1 MKHEKSLALT
11 AASKQRQQQQPHL
24 SDASNPR
31 SPITK
36 AFDFLPWPRSRS
48 KATSAAA
55 AAIATSTAACSKLG
69 EQTQA
74 MGDKPAEVHYHRN
87 IFRSGGGLIRDILV
101 GDKDKPH
108 KEKPPQSPLSVA
120 KKAQR
125 KQKQLARN
133 KSLDIRE
140 LIGCV
145 ENENELAPRALVQ
158 SSLAAQRFLDD
169 TYIDSK
175 PRHILF
181 NDDENTVYLIKKEQ
195 PVAASKVQ
203 HKPQQPTSNGNGNS
217 NGNGDVLKARL
228 KFKRLPSDH
237 YAASPEALRRAQQL
251 YQRSEQRHMLQRRK
265 SLSDGCSH
273 YEQQSSSSLSSG
285 GSNSAGG
292 IMLERPKTDKP
303 RKKLSF
309 REPIEAGL
317 SPVVVLLAEQ
327 QQRRAGQRQHQQQQQ
342 QQERQ
347 RRRSSPLERT
357 SMGHC
362 GSDCDNLCNHRTK
375 DAISCAGNAASDPES
390 QAMRIVRTVGQAFE
404 VCHKFNLHKN
414 SLEPNDERSDVSSS
428 ELLDVE
434 QISEQQLS
442 DDGGLCVLAS
452 DTPKKDHLAITPDL
466 NHTQPQRP
474 NHLELL
480 PTQSSL
486 RKSPNLLCDVEDK
499 SPGSPSSP
507 RTEIT
512 QLKDQLEAQAQQ
524 TRQAL
529 GQLMLVREQLISET
543 NARIEAQA
551 RTQQLLQQNRE
562 LLEHL
567 ASLGAYNEQQSAGL
581 TSANIG
587 MAPQQQSQL
596 QLLLQATSN
605 NNNLATINQQINN
618 LGNINQQLTSLSHQ
632 LSGLNQQS
640 QNLQNLQSLQQQQQP
655 SSSATSSQQLT
666 PPTPPVGASGG
677 SVFPSMSQL
686 HGISSQLQQQQQ
698 QQQQDALSK
707 DLFQVNQEL
716 LNRLQA
722 LNLNANATQT
732 QQAQQQ
738 TQQTPTASPHN
749 SYFFVNPLSCTPA
762 TPAALSNNNN
772 NNNNGAANAFNFL
785 TSPGGLNAG
794 TLTPSPLG
802 TLNRNSFT
810 GSTSLNEDLRLS
822 IEQNLNNLEEQ
833 LKVAVS
839 NGNLA
844 GLACGGG
851 STGTRDT
858 SRSSSTLDSPSSPR
872 QRSSNNNLSPG
883 SSSHSNSTSNNNNNG
898 NGNGSNNNNNAR
910 ETRFNTVLL
919 RVTDEAGHQR
929 KLSATPSFITRST
942 SEKVPNRSQ
951 MMSQVQRTAWARHT
965 TK

>member
-1 MKHEKSLALT
+1 MPSTPYDLVQDDQDLRVPLHAEQAFFHGITFQAKFVGWEEVPRPNTRAEIVQAMRRIRYECKVQNLKKRKVTIQISVNGVRVVLKKRRRKKKNWTNDPEEIELLNHPIYRIFYVSHDSSDLKIFSYIA
-11 AASKQRQQQQPHL
+11 R
-24 SDASNPR
+24 DAS
-31 SPITK
+31 TDTFK
-36 AFDFLPWPRSRS
+36 
-48 KATSAAA
+48 
-55 AAIATSTAACSKLG
+55 CSVFK
-69 EQTQA
+69 
-74 MGDKPAEVHYHRN
+74 
-87 IFRSGGGLIRDILV
+87 S
-101 GDKDKPH
+101 H
-108 KEKPPQSPLSVA
+108 KK
-120 KKAQR
+120 
-125 KQKQLARN
+125 
-133 KSLDIRE
+133 
-140 LIGCV
+140 
-145 ENENELAPRALVQ
+145 
-158 SSLAAQRFLDD
+158 
-169 TYIDSK
+169 
-175 PRHILF
+175 
-181 NDDENTVYLIKKEQ
+181 
-195 PVAASKVQ
+195 
-203 HKPQQPTSNGNGNS
+203 
-217 NGNGDVLKARL
+217 
-228 KFKRLPSDH
+228 
-237 YAASPEALRRAQQL
+237 
-251 YQRSEQRHMLQRRK
+251 
-265 SLSDGCSH
+265 
-273 YEQQSSSSLSSG
+273 
-285 GSNSAGG
+285 
-292 IMLERPKTDKP
+292 
-303 RKKLSF
+303 
-309 REPIEAGL
+309 
-317 SPVVVLLAEQ
+317 
-327 QQRRAGQRQHQQQQQ
+327 
-342 QQERQ
+342 
-347 RRRSSPLERT
+347 
-357 SMGHC
+357 
-362 GSDCDNLCNHRTK
+362 
-375 DAISCAGNAASDPES
+375 S

-442 DDGGLCVLAS
+442 EDGGLCVLAS
-452 DTPKKDHLAITPDL
+452 ESPKKDHLAITPDL

-486 RKSPNLLCDVEDK
+486 RKSTNLLCDVEDK

-587 MAPQQQSQL
+587 MAPQQQQQQSQL

-618 LGNINQQLTSLSHQ
+618 LGNINQQLSSLSQQ

-640 QNLQNLQSLQQQQQP
+640 QNLQNLQSLQQQQQQRTASP
-655 SSSATSSQQLT
+655 TISQQQQQQLT
-666 PPTPPVGASGG
+666 PPTPPLTAAGGVGGAASG
-677 SVFPSMSQL
+677 SSPYPSMSQL
-686 HGISSQLQQQQQ
+686 HSISNQLQQQQQ

-722 LNLNANATQT
+722 LNLNANGSA
-732 QQAQQQ
+732 A
-738 TQQTPTASPHN
+738 QTPSASPHN
-749 SYFFVNPLSCTPA
+749 SYFYVNPLSCTPA
-762 TPAALSNNNN
+762 TPTTLSSNNSNGNNNN
-772 NNNNGAANAFNFL
+772 NPAANAFNFL
-785 TSPGGLNAG
+785 ASPVALNAG
-794 TLTPSPLG
+794 NLTPA
-802 TLNRNSFT
+802 LNRNSFT
-810 GSTSLNEDLRLS
+810 GSSSLNEELRLS

-844 GLACGGG
+844 GLACGGSG
-851 STGTRDT
+851 TGTRDT

-883 SSSHSNSTSNNNNNG
+883 SSSQSNSTNNNNN
-898 NGNGSNNNNNAR
+898 NNNHNNHNNSR

>member
-1 MKHEKSLALT
+1 MKHEKTLAM
-11 AASKQRQQQQPHL
+11 AAPHKQRHPDSSAHV
-24 SDASNPR
+24 PR

-36 AFDFLPWPRSRS
+36 AFDFLPWTRSRS
-48 KATSAAA
+48 KVNMTKVQSQPAEQQASV
-55 AAIATSTAACSKLG
+55 STVP
-69 EQTQA
+69 
-74 MGDKPAEVHYHRN
+74 PAEKSSEVHYHKN

-101 GDKDKPH
+101 GDKNLQLKD
-108 KEKPPQSPLSVA
+108 KPPQSPVPSH
-120 KKAQR
+120 KK
-125 KQKQLARN
+125 KQKHLSRN

-145 ENENELAPRALVQ
+145 EREMAPATGGGPVSQ
-158 SSLAAQRFLDD
+158 PPRFIDD
-169 TYIDSK
+169 TYIDHK
-175 PRHILF
+175 PKHILF
-181 NDDENTVYLIKKEQ
+181 NDDENTVYIIKKEQ
-195 PVAASKVQ
+195 PVAKSSHKASNS
-203 HKPQQPTSNGNGNS
+203 TSTAAQS
-217 NGNGDVLKARL
+217 NGDVLKARL
-228 KFKRLPSDH
+228 KFKRLPGDH
-237 YAASPEALRRAQQL
+237 YEASPEALRRAHL
-251 YQRSEQRHMLQRRK
+251 LHQRSEQRHQLQRRK
-265 SLSDGCSH
+265 SLSD
-273 YEQQSSSSLSSG
+273 QQSSSSLSSG
-285 GSNSAGG
+285 GGG
-292 IMLERPKTDKP
+292 GGNANGSIMLERPKTDKP

-309 REPIEAGL
+309 REPIIAGDQILPLIL
-317 SPVVVLLAEQ
+317 SE
-327 QQRRAGQRQHQQQQQ
+327 QRQA
-342 QQERQ
+342 RQ
-347 RRRSSPLERT
+347 RRRSSPLER
-357 SMGHC
+357 SG
-362 GSDCDNLCNHRTK
+362 GGLAIADCDNLCNNRTK
-375 DAISCAGNAASDPES
+375 DAISCGCATSDPES

-414 SLEPNDERSDVSSS
+414 SLEPNDERSDISSS

-442 DDGGLCVLAS
+442 EDGERGAG
-452 DTPKKDHLAITPDL
+452 DNETPKKEHLAITPDL

-474 NHLELL
+474 NHLDIM
-480 PTQSSL
+480 PSHSSL
-486 RKSPNLLCDVEDK
+486 RKSNSLLCDVDDK

-507 RTEIT
+507 RSEIT
-512 QLKDQLEAQAQQ
+512 QLKDQLEAQALQ

-567 ASLGAYNEQQSAGL
+567 ASLGAYNEQQTAGL

-587 MAPQQQSQL
+587 MAPQQSQL
-596 QLLLQATSN
+596 QMLLQATSN
-605 NNNLATINQQINN
+605 NNNLATINQQISN
-618 LGNINQQLTSLSHQ
+618 LGSINQQLTSLSHQ

-640 QNLQNLQSLQQQQQP
+640 QHLQNLQQQQQQQTQAAP
-655 SSSATSSQQLT
+655 SAAT
-666 PPTPPVGASGG
+666 PPPASKG
-677 SVFPSMSQL
+677 SSPYPSMSALQS
-686 HGISSQLQQQQQ
+686 ISNQLQQQQQ

-722 LNLNANATQT
+722 LNLNANPGQS
-732 QQAQQQ
+732 QP
-738 TQQTPTASPHN
+738 TPSASAHN
-749 SYFFVNPLSCTPA
+749 SFFYVNPLSCTPA
-762 TPAALSNNNN
+762 TPNNNAG
-772 NNNNGAANAFNFL
+772 GAGGFNFL
-785 TSPGGLNAG
+785 TSPAATG

-802 TLNRNSFT
+802 TMNRNSFA
-810 GSTSLNEDLRLS
+810 GSSSLNEDIRLS

-833 LKVAVS
+833 LKAAVS

-844 GLACGGG
+844 GLACGG
-851 STGTRDT
+851 STSTRDT

-872 QRSSNNNLSPG
+872 LRSSNNNISPG
-883 SSSHSNSTSNNNNNG
+883 SSNGNQNHNNNSNSNS
-898 NGNGSNNNNNAR
+898 SSSR

-951 MMSQVQRTAWARHT
+951 MMSQVQRTTWARHT

>member
-1 MKHEKSLALT
+1 MKHEKIST
-11 AASKQRQQQQPHL
+11 MAAVPHKQRNSHI
-24 SDASNPR
+24 SDPVAR

-36 AFDFLPWPRSRS
+36 AFDFLPWSRSRS
-48 KATSAAA
+48 KVN
-55 AAIATSTAACSKLG
+55 TAKAQNQSPEQQASVSGSG
-69 EQTQA
+69 E
-74 MGDKPAEVHYHRN
+74 KPSEVHYHRN

-101 GDKDKPH
+101 GDKQLQLKD
-108 KEKPPQSPLSVA
+108 KPPQSPVPSH
-120 KKAQR
+120 KK
-125 KQKQLARN
+125 KLKHITRN

-145 ENENELAPRALVQ
+145 DREIAPLTGGGSV
-158 SSLAAQRFLDD
+158 AQPHRFLDD
-169 TYIDSK
+169 TYIDHK
-175 PRHILF
+175 PKHILF
-181 NDDENTVYLIKKEQ
+181 NDDENTVYIIKKEQ
-195 PVAASKVQ
+195 PVSKAS
-203 HKPQQPTSNGNGNS
+203 HKGSSASTSSALANTAP
-217 NGNGDVLKARL
+217 NGDVLKARL
-228 KFKRLPSDH
+228 KFKRLPGDH
-237 YAASPEALRRAQQL
+237 YAASPEALRRAHQL
-251 YQRSEQRHMLQRRK
+251 HQRTEQRHQLQRRK
-265 SLSDGCSH
+265 SLSD
-273 YEQQSSSSLSSG
+273 QQSSSSLSSG
-285 GSNSAGG
+285 GGG
-292 IMLERPKTDKP
+292 GGGGGGGSGNGNGSIMLERPKTDKP

-309 REPIEAGL
+309 REPIIAGDQVLPLIL
-317 SPVVVLLAEQ
+317 SE
-327 QQRRAGQRQHQQQQQ
+327 QRQA
-342 QQERQ
+342 RQ

-357 SMGHC
+357 RGGVAMDG
-362 GSDCDNLCNHRTK
+362 DCDNLCNNRTK
-375 DAISCAGNAASDPES
+375 DANYCGCAASDPES

-414 SLEPNDERSDVSSS
+414 SLEPNDERSDISSS

-434 QISEQQLS
+434 QVSEQQLS
-442 DDGGLCVLAS
+442 EDGERGAG
-452 DTPKKDHLAITPDL
+452 DNETPKKEHLAISPDL

-474 NHLELL
+474 NHLELM
-480 PTQSSL
+480 PSHSSL
-486 RKSPNLLCDVEDK
+486 RKSNSLLCDVDDK

-512 QLKDQLEAQAQQ
+512 QLKDQMEAQALQ

-529 GQLMLVREQLISET
+529 AQLMLVREQLISET

-581 TSANIG
+581 TTANIG
-587 MAPQQQSQL
+587 MAPQQSQL

-605 NNNLATINQQINN
+605 NNNLATINQQISN
-618 LGNINQQLTSLSHQ
+618 LGSINQQLSSLSHQ

-640 QNLQNLQSLQQQQQP
+640 QHLQNLQQQHQQTANTSQQP
-655 SSSATSSQQLT
+655 PQLT
-666 PPTPPVGASGG
+666 PATPPPVAG
-677 SVFPSMSQL
+677 SSPYPSMSQL
-686 HGISSQLQQQQQ
+686 QSISNQLQQHQQQQQQ

-722 LNLNANATQT
+722 LNLNANPAGSVQS
-732 QQAQQQ
+732 
-738 TQQTPTASPHN
+738 QQTPSPSPHN
-749 SYFFVNPLSCTPA
+749 SFFYVNPLSCTPA
-762 TPAALSNNNN
+762 TPNNN
-772 NNNNGAANAFNFL
+772 AAAGGFNFL
-785 TSPGGLNAG
+785 ASPAATGA
-794 TLTPSPLG
+794 LTPSPLG
-802 TLNRNSFT
+802 TMNRNSFA
-810 GSTSLNEDLRLS
+810 GSSSLNEDIRLS

-833 LKVAVS
+833 LKAAVS

-844 GLACGGG
+844 GLACGG
-851 STGTRDT
+851 STSTRDT

-872 QRSSNNNLSPG
+872 LRSSNNNISAG
-883 SSSHSNSTSNNNNNG
+883 SSQNGNQGHQHNNNNN
-898 NGNGSNNNNNAR
+898 NSNSNSSSSR

>member
-1 MKHEKSLALT
+1 MKHEKTLPALAAHGTTPTLKRDSSAT
-11 AASKQRQQQQPHL
+11 
-24 SDASNPR
+24 R

-36 AFDFLPWPRSRS
+36 AFDFLPWTRSRS
-48 KATSAAA
+48 KTPAPKTPEQQNGELATNS
-55 AAIATSTAACSKLG
+55 G
-69 EQTQA
+69 
-74 MGDKPAEVHYHRN
+74 EVHYRRN
-87 IFRSGGGLIRDILV
+87 IFRSGGGLIRDMLT
-101 GDKDKPH
+101 GDKDKLP
-108 KEKPPQSPLSVA
+108 KDKDKPPPSPLSA
-120 KKAQR
+120 TKKQQR
-125 KQKQLARN
+125 KQKQLSRN

-140 LIGCV
+140 LIGSV
-145 ENENELAPRALVQ
+145 ERELAPSALGKAMPQ
-158 SSLAAQRFLDD
+158 PQPHRFLDD
-169 TYIDSK
+169 TYLDNK
-175 PRHILF
+175 PKHILF
-181 NDDENTVYLIKKEQ
+181 NDEENTVYLIKKEQ
-195 PVAASKVQ
+195 PVAKA
-203 HKPQQPTSNGNGNS
+203 HKTAPQAAHAHIHGNGNGN
-217 NGNGDVLKARL
+217 GNGGEVLKARL
-228 KFKRLPSDH
+228 KFKRLPSEH
-237 YAASPEALRRAQQL
+237 YAASPEALRRAQLL
-251 YQRSEQRHMLQRRK
+251 YQRSEQRHVLQRRK
-265 SLSDGCSH
+265 SLSDSH
-273 YEQQSSSSLSSG
+273 YEQQSSSSLSSA
-285 GSNSAGG
+285 GSNATG

-309 REPIEAGL
+309 REPIEGGL
-317 SPVVVLLAEQ
+317 SPVMVAMSAAMLME
-327 QQRRAGQRQHQQQQQ
+327 QRQS
-342 QQERQ
+342 RQ

-357 SMGHC
+357 LCQAQGA
-362 GSDCDNLCNHRTK
+362 DCDSRRSK
-375 DAISCAGNAASDPES
+375 DIISDPES

-442 DDGGLCVLAS
+442 EDGGRE
-452 DTPKKDHLAITPDL
+452 TPKKEHLAITPDL

-486 RKSPNLLCDVEDK
+486 RKSNNSLLCELD
-499 SPGSPSSP
+499 SPSSPSSP

-529 GQLMLVREQLISET
+529 AQLMLVREQLISET

-567 ASLGAYNEQQSAGL
+567 ASLGAYTEQQSTGL
-581 TSANIG
+581 TTANIG
-587 MAPQQQSQL
+587 MAPQQSQL

-640 QNLQNLQSLQQQQQP
+640 QNLQNLQSLQQQQHSPPTPTPQQQQQQQQ
-655 SSSATSSQQLT
+655 SQLT
-666 PPTPPVGASGG
+666 PPTPPPGLSSAASVSG
-677 SVFPSMSQL
+677 SSTFPSMSQL
-686 HGISSQLQQQQQ
+686 QSISNQLQQ

-732 QQAQQQ
+732 QA
-738 TQQTPTASPHN
+738 TPTASPHN
-749 SYFFVNPLSCTPA
+749 SYFFVNPLSCAAA
-762 TPAALSNNNN
+762 TPGTLSNNN
-772 NNNNGAANAFNFL
+772 AANAFNFL
-785 TSPGGLNAG
+785 ASPAAAATALN
-794 TLTPSPLG
+794 TTPLG
-802 TLNRNSFT
+802 TLNRNSFP
-810 GSTSLNEDLRLS
+810 GSSSLNEELRLS
-822 IEQNLNNLEEQ
+822 IEHNLNNLEEQ

-844 GLACGGG
+844 GLACGG
-851 STGTRDT
+851 STSTRDT

-872 QRSSNNNLSPG
+872 QRGSNNNLSP
-883 SSSHSNSTSNNNNNG
+883 SSSTQSNVNNNNG
-898 NGNGSNNNNNAR
+898 NGNGNGR
-910 ETRFNTVLL
+910 DTRFNKVQL
-919 RVTDEAGHQR
+919 RVTDEMGHQR

-951 MMSQVQRTAWARHT
+951 MMSQVQRTLWARHT